1 MNKKIHDKDIDQE
14 KQVFEVTIPKYNIEK
29 MHMCVGNA
37 YESST
42 KNKYNI
48 YNVDKNTRKVTECVG
63 YYELDKGKEV
73 MDKDGDFNV
82 RALGEEA
89 IELYPEFVSSYS
101 SKPKKAKTTE
111 TKSTEKSK
119 KLPETVSLSPKYVV
133 DDQDSIGEYFDNKYD
148 LADEEIIPTYLKNF
162 KKPKKWVEDVGVSLT
177 GIFSDVYIIIANE
190 QFEYD
195 TPTKPSTSSTKT
207 LDLDMTILP
216 RIETLEY
223 NKDRKYVLI
232 SYRSQTHY
240 RLIES
245 NGKVLFSETELPKK
259 IIERFCTKH
268 HPTEQMPDGVSEDE
282 FPVKIIET
290 TSSGDCFFDSI
301 YRATKSVDIN
311 AAKDA
316 YLDEVHKYRVEIAD
330 GVESNPVAQQ
340 LIRQLYRVNAVQDV
354 DTIRN
359 KFYNDKF
366 ARKAT
371 PEDDAVFKY
380 AYSSLFGANK
390 HNEDEFSFAE
400 KEMVLTTYLTLMY
413 EFFPDLSSEHQDEFK
428 ATYNSIYGVGKS
440 MDIRDSLDK
449 QRTALSKSMGK
460 PKEETKVSE
469 LEKTPE
475 PPKPPP
481 VEEPIKVKKAKA
493 PKTAPEPPKPVL
505 EPVPEPEPSVPES
518 SIDVSTI
525 TDVDSKAIVEIYL
538 SSESQ
543 EEKKKK
549 LEKYTS
555 TKLKQAWKIVYE
567 SNKDLFRATQDNT
580 SVIDCLSGDVT
591 DKCTKKQ
598 TKKAAKAAKG
608 GKQTRKNI

>member
-1 MNKKIHDKDIDQE
+1 
-14 KQVFEVTIPKYNIEK
+14 
-29 MHMCVGNA
+29 MCVGNA

-82 RALGEEA
+82 RALGEEP

-101 SKPKKAKTTE
+101 SKSKKAKTTE

-133 DDQDSIGEYFDNKYD
+133 DDQDSISEYFDNKYD
-148 LADEEIIPTYLKNF
+148 LPDEEIIPTYLKNF
-162 KKPKKWVEDVGVSLT
+162 KKPRKWVEDVGVSLT

-245 NGKVLFSETELPKK
+245 NGKVLFSENELPKK

-268 HPTEQMPDGVSEDE
+268 HPTEQMPDGVSDDE
-282 FPVKIIET
+282 FPVKVIET

-301 YRATKSVDIN
+301 YRATKSVDVN

-316 YLDEVHKYRVEIAD
+316 YLTEVHKYRVEIAD
-330 GVESNPVAQQ
+330 GVEGNPVAQQ

-413 EFFPDLSSEHQDEFK
+413 EFFPDPSDHQDEFK
-428 ATYNSIYGVGKS
+428 ETYNSIYGVGKS

-460 PKEETKVSE
+460 PKEETKVGE
-469 LEKTPE
+469 LEKPLVQE
-475 PPKPPP
+475 SKPPP
-481 VEEPIKVKKAKA
+481 VEESKTVKIPKA
-493 PKTAPEPPKPVL
+493 PKPVPPKPAPEPKPAPVP
-505 EPVPEPEPSVPES
+505 EPVPEPVTAPA
-518 SIDVSTI
+518 IDVSSI
-525 TDVDSKAIVEIYL
+525 TDPITKEIVEIYL

-549 LEKYTS
+549 LDKFKKNKSQLESAWEKVYKSNEDLYKTNPKPANIQNYINAQN
-555 TKLKQAWKIVYE
+555 KLKRKKMQRVENKPVKIY
-567 SNKDLFRATQDNT
+567 NPIT
-580 SVIDCLSGDVT
+580 
-591 DKCTKKQ
+591 
-598 TKKAAKAAKG
+598 
-608 GKQTRKNI
+608 

>member
-1 MNKKIHDKDIDQE
+1 MNKKIHEKDIDKE

-37 YESST
+37 YESSSS

-73 MDKDGDFNV
+73 LDKDDDFNV
-82 RALGEEA
+82 RAIGEEA

-101 SKPKKAKTTE
+101 SKPKKAKTMEKTTE
-111 TKSTEKSK
+111 QKSK
-119 KLPETVSLSPKYVV
+119 KLPEIVSLSPKYLV
-133 DDQDSIGEYFDNKYD
+133 DDQDSIGEYFDNNYN

-162 KKPKKWVEDVGVSLT
+162 KTPKKWVDDVGVSLT

-223 NKDRKYVLI
+223 NKDRKYVI
-232 SYRSQTHY
+232 VSYRSQTHY

-245 NGKVLFSETELPKK
+245 NGKVLFSENELPKK

-268 HPTEQMPDGVSEDE
+268 HPAEQMPDGVSEDE
-282 FPVKIIET
+282 FPVKVIET

-301 YRATKSVDIN
+301 YRAKHAVDIN
-311 AAKDA
+311 ASKDT

-330 GVESNPVAQQ
+330 GVETNPVAQQ
-340 LIRQLYRVNAVQDV
+340 LIIQLYRVNAVQDV

-366 ARKAT
+366 VRKAT

-380 AYSSLFGANK
+380 AYSSLFGVNK

-413 EFFPDLSSEHQDEFK
+413 EFFPDVSQEHQDEFK
-428 ATYNSIYGVGKS
+428 EKYNSIYGVGKS
-440 MDIRDSLDK
+440 MDIRESLDK
-449 QRTALSKSMGK
+449 QRTALSKSLGK
-460 PKEETKVSE
+460 PKVDE
-469 LEKTPE
+469 LEVPLPKPPEPEPAPIKVKIPKVPKPPVEPE
-475 PPKPPP
+475 PPKP
-481 VEEPIKVKKAKA
+481 A
-493 PKTAPEPPKPVL
+493 PL
-505 EPVPEPEPSVPES
+505 EPEPEPVS
-518 SIDVSTI
+518 SIDVNAIADEDT
-525 TDVDSKAIVEIYL
+525 KAIITNYL

-543 EEKKKK
+543 EVKKKK
-549 LEKYTS
+549 LAKYS
-555 TKLKQAWKIVYE
+555 VKQLESAWKVVNE
-567 SNKDLFRATQDNT
+567 SNSELFRATPVPKNKE
-580 SVIDCLSGDVT
+580 SFVDCLSGDVS
-591 DKCTKKQ
+591 DKCVKKQ
-598 TKKAAKAAKG
+598 TKKEKEKGKKG
-608 GKQTRKNI
+608 GKYTRKNI